1 MAEYIQTRLT
11 NPSPPSTP
19 KKRGSSMAR
28 KRKSTRRKSTSAR
41 RPVKVKMASTKRRR
55 NPSKR
60 RKTTTKRRRSMASTR
75 RRRNPGAPKRR
86 NTRAIGNRRKNPA
99 FDWEGTLV
107 AFAGVAAGAF
117 VSDYVND
124 GMNNLFSGLTQN
136 NNNAAPMLGA
146 LKLIGS
152 FGILAAA
159 KAYEDQMPRSYGA
172 VELPID
178 EMVIAATAVSIKSG
192 IELLMGGTNA
202 QAELAAAQ
210 AAAGTH
216 RMHGRRP
223 RRRRMRGTIISSP
236 ELATQ
241 LRMGQTRSMLG
252 TATLPMHGEMA
263 GSLDVYPQ
271 EQNALLRM
279 QGTNGGVRRSRS
291 RAL

>member
-1 MAEYIQTRLT
+1 
-11 NPSPPSTP
+11 
-19 KKRGSSMAR
+19 MAR

-41 RPVKVKMASTKRRR
+41 RPVKVKMASTTRRR

-60 RKTTTKRRRSMASTR
+60 RTTTPRKRRATTQRRSMALA
-75 RRRNPGAPKRR
+75 RRRNPAPKRR

-124 GMNNLFSGLTQN
+124 GMNNLFSGITQN
-136 NNNAAPMLGA
+136 NSSAAPMLGA

-159 KAYEDQMPRSYGA
+159 KMYEDQMPKSYGQ

-192 IELLMGGTNA
+192 IELLMGGESA

-210 AAAGTH
+210 TAAGTY

-241 LRMGQTRSMLG
+241 LRMGQTRSMRG
-252 TATLPMHGEMA
+252 TATLPMTGEMA

-291 RAL
+291 RAF

>member
-1 MAEYIQTRLT
+1 M
-11 NPSPPSTP
+11 
-19 KKRGSSMAR
+19 
-28 KRKSTRRKSTSAR
+28 
-41 RPVKVKMASTKRRR
+41 
-55 NPSKR
+55 
-60 RKTTTKRRRSMASTR
+60 
-75 RRRNPGAPKRR
+75 
-86 NTRAIGNRRKNPA
+86 
-99 FDWEGTLV
+99 

-124 GMNNLFSGLTQN
+124 GMNNLFSGITQN
-136 NNNAAPMLGA
+136 NENAAPILGA

-159 KAYEDQMPRSYGA
+159 KAYEDQMPQSYGQ
-172 VELPID
+172 VQLPID

-192 IELLMGGTNA
+192 IELLMGNDTA
-202 QAELAAAQ
+202 VAELQASQ

-216 RMHGRRP
+216 RMHGRRR

-241 LRMGQTRSMLG
+241 LRMGQTRRPAMKG